1 MQSSTTTYEQNKQDT
16 FLDNGLKETVEA
28 NEEALTDEIYETE
41 SANDNSD
48 IQELALDSESDK
60 DDSVEDMQVI
70 EETQIDKSED
80 SSAAELEDLRD
91 QIKTLKAEL
100 ERTKRLEAE
109 LLDFTEVFPEQ
120 DVRAIPDEVWQDVRK
135 GNSLAAAFALFERKK
150 ANVQARAAEVNQI
163 NAYRSSGRAGS
174 DAANEFFSP
183 DDVRAMSQSEVRANY
198 SRIIESMK
206 KWN

>member
-1 MQSSTTTYEQNKQDT
+1 MQALQKTYE
-16 FLDNGLKETVEA
+16 DNIQENFIETEKVEHT
-28 NEEALTDEIYETE
+28 EEELTNEIYEAG
-41 SANDNSD
+41 SAIGDPD
-48 IQELALDSESDK
+48 IEDLSLDSETDK
-60 DDSVEDMQVI
+60 NGTAQDTETSEEEQVS
-70 EETQIDKSED
+70 ETDVSHE
-80 SSAAELEDLRD
+80 AELEALRSEV
-91 QIKTLKAEL
+91 QALKAEI

-120 DVRAIPDEVWQDVRK
+120 DIRTIPDEVWQDVRK

-150 ANVQARAAEVNQI
+150 ANVQARATEVNQT

-174 DAANEFFSP
+174 DTANEFFSP

-198 SRIIESMK
+198 SKIIESMK